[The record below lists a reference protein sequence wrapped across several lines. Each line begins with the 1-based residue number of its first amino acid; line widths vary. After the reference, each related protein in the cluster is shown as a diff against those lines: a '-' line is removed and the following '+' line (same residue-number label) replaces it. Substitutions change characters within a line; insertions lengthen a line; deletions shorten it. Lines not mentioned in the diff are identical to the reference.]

1 MDAAF
6 KSQCLRGGTTEQRG
20 AAEEAAK
27 AVRDEGKW
35 GALTLLVKLLR
46 PLATALDSGQANV
59 RGLGSVRRSFYEVE
73 AHFGNF
79 DYDVAGRRGDGGDRL
94 RFKQHTLRCLQ
105 ERKRYTLR
113 PIHSLAYL
121 LDPRYTDAAEQ
132 PDAAEA
138 TEAFALL
145 KELVAAHDVKVALAL
160 HGVDDESSLPASYST
175 TTQEHIMHE
184 DAQFKSKAGGRF
196 ELDLVWEVS
205 TVRDPLCWWVTWGK
219 HVPSLQAVA
228 VRIMKVPVGFAAG
241 ERSFSNASHI
251 QSPVRTRLSHARL
264 HKLLY
269 IYYNSR
275 ALPHVDVTA
284 GLPVTASTAG
294 SSGAGGRTGPC
305 GDVDDGS
312 ELEGVAGEPSLGE
325 AGLLFAASPQPRR
338 RRGAAPPVVWP
349 QLARGSRRATG
360 RVGDVTTC
368 GGLHCGRTRRSAAA
382 AAIPRRWRHA
392 VWGRRWPTRR
402 CLMRPRTCRGRR
414 GGGRASR
421 GGGAKPPA
429 ELVREPSPREAG
441 RAGAG
446 DGGGSAA
453 GERSG

>member
-264 HKLLY
+264 HNLLF

-284 GLPVTASTAG
+284 GLPVTACTAG
-294 SSGAGGRTGPC
+294 SSGAGGRTDPC

-312 ELEGVAGEPSLGE
+312 KLEGDVGEPSLGE
-325 AGLLFAASPQPRR
+325 AGLLFAEQMEDEEGPM
-338 RRGAAPPVVWP
+338 
-349 QLARGSRRATG
+349 
-360 RVGDVTTC
+360 VGDDVNSSTEIQLYMSKWKATTYTWC
-368 GGLHCGRTRRSAAA
+368 TRCTIIVCRSMVC
-382 AAIPRRWRHA
+382 INT
-392 VWGRRWPTRR
+392 V
-402 CLMRPRTCRGRR
+402 
-414 GGGRASR
+414 
-421 GGGAKPPA
+421 KI
-429 ELVREPSPREAG
+429 
-441 RAGAG
+441 
-446 DGGGSAA
+446 
-453 GERSG
+453 SGVLIRL